1 MFYLSRKIGGKQFL
15 FIVVAWLVISY
26 LLIWFFGGACTDIF
40 HGGTCLSQDSLSF
53 LRDVPVIGWFLPFG
67 PFNSVMYFFA
77 PIAGF
82 VLAFFLINW
91 FNEYFETKQGSSIW
105 FLPLIIVVL
114 LFGFYINLS
123 WYYNEAAVMNSNS
136 QVKVGL
142 SPFLCFIDDLTQ
154 PVNGRCVNFYN
165 ISNNFCGSADWK
177 VCSKFVDS
185 AKQACFYEPN
195 QTEFENCMQRVA
207 TQYSSEASATQ
218 VSYIWQYIPIDYW
231 DRLRNTIFFPF
242 ILGVLAAWLP
252 LFFKGLY
259 ESREEDEEEEP
270 KHHEH
275 KHEEHEHHSSEHKP
289 EHHDAHIEHKE

>member
-40 HGGTCLSQDSLSF
+40 HGGTCLSQTSLSF

-67 PFNSVMYFFA
+67 PFSSVMYFFA

-91 FNEYFETKQGSSIW
+91 FNDYFETKQASSIW

-142 SPFLCFIDDLTQ
+142 YICFFE
-154 PVNGRCVNFYN
+154 PN
-165 ISNNFCGSADWK
+165 
-177 VCSKFVDS
+177 S
-185 AKQACFYEPN
+185 AKCDEIVTKTN
-195 QTEFENCMQRVA
+195 NELA
-207 TQYSSEASATQ
+207 TQAQASNAQQ
-218 VSYIWQYIPIDYW
+218 VVQYIKIDYW

-242 ILGVLAAWLP
+242 LLGVLAAWLP

-259 ESREEDEEEEP
+259 ESRKEDEEEG

-275 KHEEHEHHSSEHKP
+275 KHEEHEHHSAEYKP
-289 EHHDAHIEHKE
+289 EHHDAHVEHKE